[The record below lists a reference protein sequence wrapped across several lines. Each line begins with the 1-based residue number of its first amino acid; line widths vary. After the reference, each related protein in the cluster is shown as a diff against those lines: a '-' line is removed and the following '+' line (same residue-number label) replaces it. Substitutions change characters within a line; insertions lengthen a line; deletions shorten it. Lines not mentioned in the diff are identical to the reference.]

1 MKIEITKRF
10 IWSGKWIEI
19 GEVYEK
25 CSAIPK
31 GHYKEVKETVVV
43 KDKPK
48 KDKHEYD

>member
-31 GHYKEVKETVVV
+31 GHYKEIKEKVEKVEPKSKYG
-43 KDKPK
+43 KDI
-48 KDKHEYD
+48 